1 MFLITYLATIVFVG
15 ALGLWVYHLVE
26 QRVDDVQTISRLRR
40 KVRDL
45 ESKVEDLESQN
56 AMLRVF

>member
-1 MFLITYLATIVFVG
+1 MFVITYLASIVFIG
-15 ALGLWVYHLVE
+15 ALGLWVYTLCE
-26 QRVDDVQTISRLRR
+26 QRVQDVQTISRLRR

-45 ESKVEDLESQN
+45 ENKVEDLESQN

>member
-1 MFLITYLATIVFVG
+1 MFLITYLSSIVFVG

-26 QRVDDVQTISRLRR
+26 QRVQDVQTISRLRR

-45 ESKVEDLESQN
+45 ERKVEVLESLN
-56 AMLRVF
+56 AMLRLF